1 MRSVPTRM
9 GASTF
14 VNVTTEDLLSMQESL
29 LGPTESQKAGTTAR
43 AGDWR
48 HIVLEEVFEFPFG
61 RDMEVRL

>member
-29 LGPTESQKAGTTAR
+29 LGPTESQKAGTV